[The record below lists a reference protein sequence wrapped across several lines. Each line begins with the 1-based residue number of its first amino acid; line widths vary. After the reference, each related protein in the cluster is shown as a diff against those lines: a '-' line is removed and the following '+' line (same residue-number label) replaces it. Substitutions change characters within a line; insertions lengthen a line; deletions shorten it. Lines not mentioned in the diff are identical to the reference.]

1 LEFPCEKFTEW
12 SKKDK
17 RNIEALEWLKKTKKH
32 KPKKNQS
39 FYNKFQV
46 GTLPAR
52 MEKGADYLLIFM
64 VLVR

>member
-1 LEFPCEKFTEW
+1 MAQE
-12 SKKDK
+12 D
-17 RNIEALEWLKKTKKH
+17 KKH

-52 MEKGADYLLIFM
+52 MGKGAGYLFISM